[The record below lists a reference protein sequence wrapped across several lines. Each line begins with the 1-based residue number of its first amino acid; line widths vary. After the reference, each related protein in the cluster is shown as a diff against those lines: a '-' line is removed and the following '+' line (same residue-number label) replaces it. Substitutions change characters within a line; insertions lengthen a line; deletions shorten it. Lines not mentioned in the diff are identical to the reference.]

1 MGQTGAGDGAGKL
14 RVLIDNGEYWLRN
27 RGDIAMM
34 VMTVERLRERWPH
47 ARIGMLTD
55 QPHILNGLLPQA
67 EPVVAYG
74 GGQWGRGSGWGAGG
88 VPGRLD
94 RAAAVHLTGPAAVHW
109 RALTEVPKHHLREAR
124 DRVRDGMRALTGES
138 RPERDDGMPDLPPVP
153 AAVADSSLV
162 IAQGGGYMTDIDKY
176 QAHRT
181 LNLLEA
187 AQQHGIP
194 NVMIGQGLGP
204 MRDPELLRRAAAV
217 LPGVDLIAVRE
228 GLRGPE
234 LLEQAGVRSDRI
246 LVTGDDAVEF
256 AYRLRRPEIGTDLGL
271 CLRISDYSKVSNAA
285 RDTLGEVVRR
295 EGRAL
300 GTALAPLIISE
311 YDDEDRRHTLPLLGG
326 AHRTR
331 PVIARTGT
339 AQDVARQVSR
349 CRVLVTSA
357 YHLAVFALSQGI
369 PAVAVTA
376 SQYYDDKFYGLADM
390 FEANTAE
397 AETAG
402 AGLRIVH
409 LDSEHLETELTRAIR
424 QLWEAAPDL
433 RDTLQRKAVEQID
446 AGRAGLERVY
456 GLVDGHDGNRPAPV
470 TGSAA
475 LQGE

>member
-1 MGQTGAGDGAGKL
+1 
-14 RVLIDNGEYWLRN
+14 
-27 RGDIAMM
+27 MM

-55 QPHILNGLLPQA
+55 RPQLLNGLLPQA
-67 EPVVAYG
+67 EPVVAHT
-74 GGQWGRGSGWGAGG
+74 GGQWGRGSGWGVGG
-88 VPGRLD
+88 MAGRLD
-94 RAAAVHLTGPAAVHW
+94 RAAAVHLTGPAAVQW
-109 RALTEVPKHHLREAR
+109 RALTEVPGHHLRGAR
-124 DRVRDGMRALTGES
+124 DQVRALTGEPRRARADS
-138 RPERDDGMPDLPPVP
+138 VPELPPVP
-153 AAVADSSLV
+153 AALAHSALV

-187 AQQHGIP
+187 AQRQGIP

-204 MRDPELLRRAAAV
+204 MSDPALLRRAAEV

-228 GLRGPE
+228 SLRGPE
-234 LLEQAGVRSDRI
+234 LLERVGVRSDRI
-246 LVTGDDAVEF
+246 VVTGDDAIEF
-256 AYRLRRPEIGTDLGL
+256 GYRLRRPEIGTDLGL
-271 CLRISDYSKVSNAA
+271 CLRVPDHSKVSGAV
-285 RDTLGEVVRR
+285 RDTLGAVVCR
-295 EGRAL
+295 ESRAR
-300 GTALAPLIISE
+300 GVALAPLIISE
-311 YDDEDRRHTLPLLGG
+311 SGGGDRRHTLPLLGG

-339 AQDVARQVSR
+339 AQDVVRQVSR

-376 SQYYDDKFYGLADM
+376 SRYYDDKFYGLADM
-390 FEANTAE
+390 FEPGTADPSLPGAE
-397 AETAG
+397 AVG

-433 RDTLQRKAVEQID
+433 RDTLQRKAAEQID

-456 GLVDGHDGNRPAPV
+456 ALVDSRGEGRLTPV
-470 TGSAA
+470 AHSAA
-475 LQGE
+475 SAQGE